1 MSGRYSLE
9 VLAYAVTAALG
20 LSPYSDEVVDEVT
33 NFLAS
38 LGYGDEGV
46 TALWV

>member
-1 MSGRYSLE
+1 
-9 VLAYAVTAALG
+9 
-20 LSPYSDEVVDEVT
+20 VVDEVT
-33 NFLAS
+33 NILAN